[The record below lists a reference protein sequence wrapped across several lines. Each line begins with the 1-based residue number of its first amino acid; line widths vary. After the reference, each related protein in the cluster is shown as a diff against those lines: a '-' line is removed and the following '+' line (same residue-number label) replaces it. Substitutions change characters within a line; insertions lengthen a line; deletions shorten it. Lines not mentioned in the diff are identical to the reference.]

1 MNQPPL
7 RSLPMKLPCA
17 CIALIFTAAAA
28 VAADPAPV
36 SPASGR
42 PELRGVMDLGSG
54 RHYLLASPGG
64 ATSAWEKVG
73 DSFGDWTLAGYKE
86 GEKTLVLKGSDATEL
101 DLVLGASAAGES
113 DTKAT
118 LADAEAVLHKM
129 NFERM
134 IQRTIDQQRKAL
146 AAMTQQMAARAG
158 GGKGADPQ
166 ALADFQRK
174 VMDVL
179 MSAMDP
185 KQMEADTASI
195 YSDLFTKEQLNGL
208 GDFYD
213 SPAGQAY
220 SDQQPEIQR
229 RMQQLMI
236 PRMMALMP
244 QVQAMGR
251 AFAQQQKAAAAAAAA
266 ANGVAPAPAA
276 SP

>member
-1 MNQPPL
+1 
-7 RSLPMKLPCA
+7 MKLPSA
-17 CIALIFTAAAA
+17 CLALMFTAATAL
-28 VAADPAPV
+28 AADPAPAV
-36 SPASGR
+36 AASGK

-54 RHYLLASPGG
+54 KRFLLVSPGG

-73 DSFGDWTLAGYKE
+73 DSFGDWAVADYKE
-86 GEKTLVLKGSDATEL
+86 AEKTLVLKGADGSEL
-101 DLVLGASAAGES
+101 DLALAASAAGAL
-113 DTKAT
+113 DVKAT

-134 IQRTIDQQRKAL
+134 IERTIEQQRKAM

-158 GGKGADPQ
+158 AGKGGDPQ
-166 ALADFQRK
+166 AMADFQKK
-174 VMDVL
+174 VMDVM

-185 KQMEADTASI
+185 KQMEADTATI

-220 SDQQPEIQR
+220 SDKQPEIQQR
-229 RMQQLMI
+229 LQQIMI

-251 AFAQQQKAAAAAAAA
+251 EFAQQQKAAAAAAA
-266 ANGVAPAPAA
+266 NGGAPAPAA
-276 SP
+276 QP

>member
-1 MNQPPL
+1 
-7 RSLPMKLPCA
+7 MKLPHA
-17 CIALIFTAAAA
+17 CVALILTAATAM
-28 VAADPAPV
+28 AADPAPA
-36 SPASGR
+36 SPASGK

-54 RHYLLASPGG
+54 KRFLLASPGG
-64 ATSAWEKVG
+64 TASAWEKVG
-73 DSFGDWTLAGYKE
+73 DSFGDWALSDYKE
-86 GEKTLVLKGSDATEL
+86 GEKTLVLKGSDGTEL
-101 DLVLGASAAGES
+101 DLALGASAAGAS

-134 IQRTIDQQRKAL
+134 IQRTIDQQRKAM
-146 AAMTQQMAARAG
+146 AAMTQQIAARAG

-166 ALADFQRK
+166 ALADFQKK
-174 VMDVL
+174 VMDVM
-179 MSAMDP
+179 MSAIDP

-220 SDQQPEIQR
+220 SDKQPEIQQR
-229 RMQQLMI
+229 LQQIMI

-251 AFAQQQKAAAAAAAA
+251 EFAQQQKAAAAAAAA
-266 ANGVAPAPAA
+266 ANGGAPAPTA